1 MDNGVRHKVEFA
13 NGPFKNLF
21 LAFIAYKVASGL
33 KYEDSC
39 QYTMRIINRQLNQM
53 GIAEGRLEKGVVET
67 LAAKRPNESLET
79 QKKRISLLR
88 EFGKY
93 LNRMG
98 YDAYIMPNA
107 SKGQSIKSFA
117 PYIFSDEEMRR
128 IFQASDTLPPLCRYP
143 HYHLVYP
150 VLVRM
155 LYSCGL
161 RVTEALHIRYR
172 DIDLTAGSLYIDNG
186 KNWRSRV
193 VPMSDSMTQVCAE
206 YIERRFGGV
215 IGEDQFIFQAPDGNC
230 YSRGSVRCT
239 VKTIY
244 RNAGIPLLSNGQY
257 PRVHDLRHGFCVRSM
272 IKMQQAGMD
281 LYCMLPLLSKFVG
294 HKGLRETELYLRLP
308 QMAFNEVALSI
319 QDAMGGLFP
328 EVCHESE

>member
-1 MDNGVRHKVEFA
+1 MYTSVKQVVFED
-13 NGPFKNLF
+13 GPFKELF
-21 LAFIAYKVASGL
+21 LAFITYKIASGL

-39 QYTMRIINRQLNQM
+39 QYTMRVINRNLNQM
-53 GIAEGRLEKGVVET
+53 GITEVRLEKDVVET
-67 LAAKRPNESLET
+67 LAARKPSESVET

-88 EFGKY
+88 EFAKY

-98 YDAYIMPNA
+98 IDAYIIPNA

-117 PYIFSDEEMRR
+117 PYIFSDEEMER
-128 IFQASDTLPPLCRYP
+128 IFQVSDTLPHLRNYP

-161 RVTEALHIRYR
+161 RVSEALHLRFK
-172 DIDLTAGSLYIDNG
+172 DLDFTTGSLYIDNG

-193 VPMSDSMTQVCAE
+193 VPMSESMTKVCCE
-206 YIERRFGGV
+206 YVTKRFGG
-215 IGEDQFIFQAPDGNC
+215 ITREDQFFFQARDGNC
-230 YSRGSVRCT
+230 YGRGSVRCT
-239 VKTIY
+239 IKKIY
-244 RNAGIPLLSNGQY
+244 RQAAIPLLSNGQY

-272 IKMQQAGMD
+272 LKMKQEGMD
-281 LYCMLPLLSKFVG
+281 LYCLLPLLSKYVG

-308 QMAFNEVALSI
+308 QMVFNEVAQSI
-319 QDAMGGLFP
+319 QESMGGLFP
-328 EVCHESE
+328 EVSHENK